1 MNKEQAKNK
10 YSNMS
15 EFQICAQL
23 MKKMNDYFGI
33 SVSDNPNVW
42 QFLTTW
48 TTFLISFFETA
59 SHFFLSLY
67 FFFCMIIV

>member
-1 MNKEQAKNK
+1 
-10 YSNMS
+10 
-15 EFQICAQL
+15 